1 MFSWKRCQQSRTAAE
16 HVKKCCGKRKRNV
29 STRPVSMQN
38 CLYLSKLAW
47 RFQFHAVYA
56 ATHSQRAAQPECV
69 LFKVGLT
76 FREREKKKKKKE
88 EGDTG
93 GNKREKVKSMARTR
107 RERAFTPSADQL
119 GEGRKWDE
127 EAQVL
132 TREETGGAY
141 GRRGVVFHIHALLG
155 VRTKRDSKTTAAGA
169 RPSRHERGGWRSRN
183 RELVKSGAAGKDE
196 GNEKEHKERRG
207 EEEGQR
213 EWEWRRG
220 RRGESEGDD
229 I

>member
-76 FREREKKKKKKE
+76 FREREKKKKKKK

-132 TREETGGAY
+132 TREETGGSFSYSCSVGSAHQKRQQNH
-141 GRRGVVFHIHALLG
+141 GCWSEAEPTWEGRMTEQKQGACQKRGSRKRRGQ
-155 VRTKRDSKTTAAGA
+155 
-169 RPSRHERGGWRSRN
+169 
-183 RELVKSGAAGKDE
+183 REGTQGE
-196 GNEKEHKERRG
+196 ERRG
-207 EEEGQR
+207 GGAAR
-213 EWEWRRG
+213 VRMKKR
-220 RRGESEGDD
+220 
-229 I
+229 